1 MHADG
6 NDQRH
11 GRGLMRRPMR
21 RPVRWLTTAAAVAAA
36 AVLVA
41 AVPSAGH
48 APLAD
53 AAAVPGSSLSVT
65 PQSAVLYTF
74 GQFTVSGTAVQDNEP
89 FGEVMVTFNGV
100 FAMDLEVDGDT
111 GDFGPQTMTVP
122 ETDSGAS
129 AAQCGSNTVAVIG
142 IEDNPSEDVELAS
155 ATINL
160 GCAAVSVSPSLV
172 GNQQLPATFQVTP
185 QNFPEPSGFTLTVDG
200 TPQGFTTTP
209 GADLD
214 FTGSPS
220 CGAHQVTLSQP
231 FDEQTISAS
240 TSFTVLCPQITLSPA
255 SIPLSS
261 EPATV
266 TVTGTQFHANQP
278 VSISLDGT
286 TVGSTVTDE
295 DGGFSVP
302 ITAQGLDCAAHQV
315 TAAEQATPGG
325 AAFLFTAS
333 ASLQVTGCKLSLA
346 IDPTVLDPGQVTN
359 VTGTGFAPGV
369 PVTLTWQQPGGAPLL
384 GGQTITAGADGSI
397 GGFVLVLPGDLTG
410 ARQLVA
416 TQPGGLKLTAS
427 ALVEANPMQPVPG
440 GQLVYRQ

>member
-1 MHADG
+1 
-6 NDQRH
+6 
-11 GRGLMRRPMR
+11 MRRR
-21 RPVRWLTTAAAVAAA
+21 LATAAVAAAVAAV
-36 AVLVA
+36 AVLA
-41 AVPSAGH
+41 AGVPSAGH
-48 APLAD
+48 TALAD
-53 AAAVPGSSLSVT
+53 ASDVPGSSLSVS

-74 GQFTVSGTAVQDNEP
+74 TQFTVGGTAVQDNEP
-89 FGEVMVTFNGV
+89 FGEVMVTFNGT

-111 GDFGPQTMTVP
+111 GDFGPQTITVP

-155 ATINL
+155 RTVTL
-160 GCAAVSVSPSLV
+160 GCAAVSVSPTLV

-200 TPQGFTTTP
+200 TPQGFTTAP
-209 GADLD
+209 GGDLD

-220 CGAHQVTLSQP
+220 CGTHQVTLSQT
-231 FDEQTISAS
+231 FGEQTISAS
-240 TSFTVLCPQITLSPA
+240 APFTVLCPQITLSPA

-278 VSISLDGT
+278 VSISLDGSM
-286 TVGSTVTDE
+286 VGSAVTDE
-295 DGGFSVP
+295 DGSFSVP
-302 ITAQGLDCAAHQV
+302 ITAQKLDCAAHQV
-315 TAAEQATPGG
+315 TATEQATPGG
-325 AAFLFTAS
+325 ATFLFSAS
-333 ASLQVTGCKLSLA
+333 ASLQVTGCTLSLV
-346 IDPTVLDPGQVTN
+346 IDPTVLEPGQVTK

-369 PVTLTWQQPGGAPLL
+369 PVTLAWQQPGGAALL
-384 GGQTITAGADGSI
+384 GGQTITAGANGNL

-427 ALVEANPMQPVPG
+427 ALVEAGPMQPVPG
-440 GQLVYRQ
+440 GQLIYRQ